1 MGIVVFLDLKLH
13 DVNTN
18 KKSIVTVMGD
28 MLQQLRQELQEFRS
42 DLKNSETGSLAE
54 QLRKCITSLEVPL
67 REIDSL
73 TLTRVKE

>member
-13 DVNTN
+13 DVITN
-18 KKSIVTVMGD
+18 KKSIVTVPVD
-28 MLQQLRQELQEFRS
+28 MTQELRRELQEFRS
-42 DLKNSETGSLAE
+42 DLKDSETGSLAK
-54 QLRKCITSLEVPL
+54 QPHKCITRLEVPR